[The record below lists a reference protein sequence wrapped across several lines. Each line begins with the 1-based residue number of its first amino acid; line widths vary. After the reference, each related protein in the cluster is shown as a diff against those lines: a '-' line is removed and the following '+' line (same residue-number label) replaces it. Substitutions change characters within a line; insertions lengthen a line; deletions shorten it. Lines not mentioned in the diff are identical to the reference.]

1 MKKFLALA
9 LAMVMLLGMSTAF
22 AEKQFYIGYCNMF
35 LTEDFFITVSNGLH
49 KAAEANNVKF
59 EENIAQRD
67 AVVMTQIIET
77 YITKGVDMVID
88 FNVLAETGSAMAAKL
103 KEKGIPMISIDCQ
116 YEGAYFFGVNNY
128 GAGEI
133 LGEAAVAQAQK
144 KFGDSIDYIVSLY
157 DSTSGDVIKSRCD
170 GVVDKLVAA
179 YKTPAENVIWL
190 DCLADDIKT
199 GTLTRDWL
207 NSHPDAHKVVFI
219 GQNDDR
225 GFAINNVVETEGRKA
240 DCIIV
245 SHNADP
251 SAIENLKA
259 HRDGDTAWV
268 ATASYNSHLYGE
280 QVMNMALRILKG
292 EPAEQSE
299 YTKVTI
305 VTVDNL
311 DEYLATLPVK

>member
-1 MKKFLALA
+1 MKKVLSLVLAV
-9 LAMVMLLGMSTAF
+9 MMLLGSYAALA
-22 AEKQFYIGYCNMF
+22 AEKEFYIGYSNMF
-35 LTEDFFITVSNGLH
+35 LTEDFFITVSKGLH

-88 FNVLAETGSAMAAKL
+88 FNVLPETGSAMAAKL
-103 KEKGIPMISIDCQ
+103 KDKNIPMLSIDCL

-133 LGEAAVAQAQK
+133 LGDAAVEQAKK
-144 KFGDSIDYIVSLY
+144 KFGGEIDYIVSLY

-179 YKTPAENVIWL
+179 FGTPAENVVWL
-190 DCLADDIKT
+190 DSMADDIKT
-199 GTLTRDWL
+199 GTMTRDWL
-207 NSHPDAHKVVFI
+207 NSHPDAHKIVFV

-225 GFAINNVVETEGRKA
+225 GFAINNVVETERRRD

-251 SAIENLKA
+251 SSIENLKA
-259 HRDGDTAWV
+259 HRTGDTAWV
-268 ATASYNSHLYGE
+268 CTASYNSHLYGD
-280 QVMNMALRILKG
+280 QVIDMALRILRG
-292 EPAEQSE
+292 EKVEQAE
-299 YTKVTI
+299 YAMVTPVTI
-305 VTVDNL
+305 DNL
-311 DEYLATLPVK
+311 DAYLATLPT